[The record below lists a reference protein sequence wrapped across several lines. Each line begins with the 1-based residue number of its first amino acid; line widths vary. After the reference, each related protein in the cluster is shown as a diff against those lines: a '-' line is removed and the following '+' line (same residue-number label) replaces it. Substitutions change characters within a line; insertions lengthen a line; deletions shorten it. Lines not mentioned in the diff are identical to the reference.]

1 MPSIIFTYNKRMNVV
16 GPSGNAVAHAVIQE
30 PTELL
35 PFYVL
40 ANEFTKQIIVLH
52 ADEVTFIPNQKDPSQ

>member
-1 MPSIIFTYNKRMNVV
+1 MNVV

-40 ANEFTKQIIVLH
+40 ANEFTKQIVVLH